1 MNSTRLFYI
10 SFLRVVAMSMVV
22 LFHCLAYYSDSIWQ
36 YPDPDVEGYGIFAHF
51 LNVIDMPM
59 FVFISGFLYSY
70 LREAKGKYKDNMA
83 FVKNKVRRLMVPYL
97 FWGVVLLLLFPD
109 KHASDMFIG
118 IFHLWFLLMLFGLF
132 LLVHF
137 TYPFLRSLTPFR
149 LVLLLCLSFLLYPLG
164 VKFHFAS
171 NYFCIDRILMYLPYF
186 LVGGDSYLLSTSLK
200 ELRHALPAT
209 LILLVVLFLLTTHVL
224 PSVPSLVIYPIQYL
238 FVSMF
243 LACCFGYLSQ
253 LPTAVLHFQGL
264 DSLDRCSMGIYIIHH
279 ILIAFPLQ
287 WPAVRAVM
295 NGYWWLCPWLMFL
308 VVYALSWVLTAAL
321 LKTRLSIVIG

>member
-1 MNSTRLFYI
+1 MNSTRLSYI

-118 IFHLWFLLMLFGLF
+118 ISHLWFLLMLFGLF

-149 LVLLLCLSFLLYPLG
+149 LTLLVCLSFLLYPLG
-164 VKFHFAS
+164 LKFHFAT

-186 LVGGDSYLLSTSLK
+186 LVGGGSYLLSTSLK
-200 ELRHALPAT
+200 KLRHALPAT
-209 LILLVVLFLLTTHVL
+209 LILLVVLFLLTTYVL

-238 FVSMF
+238 FVCMF
-243 LACCFGYLSQ
+243 LVCCFSYFSQ
-253 LPTAVLHFQGL
+253 LPPAVLHFRGL
-264 DSLDRCSMGIYIIHH
+264 DSLDRCSMGIYILHH

-321 LKTRLSIVIG
+321 LRTRLSVVIG